1 MSVLTFI
8 PTHNYGQKF
17 AISGEVDE
25 NCVLLGYY
33 AASSGN
39 SLPTFR
45 NNITDSSSRKKN
57 KKIRKRRRKKERKK
71 EKKPRKWDQHVV
83 PKRREGITT
92 TRCVIT

>member
-1 MSVLTFI
+1 MSVLAFI

-45 NNITDSSSRKKN
+45 DNISVSSSRMKN
-57 KKIRKRRRKKERKK
+57 QKIRKRRRKKERKK
-71 EKKPRKWDQHVV
+71 RNLENGTNTLFRNVEKELPLLAA
-83 PKRREGITT
+83 
-92 TRCVIT
+92 